1 VSAPGPQ
8 DAAATGLV
16 RLCQSVFGQG
26 SVGRYAAIGPT
37 GVALDTGLFAAL
49 VAVGVAPLV
58 ASLSTPAGICNNY
71 VLNARYNFGTR
82 LNFVHGRRFL
92 IVGLLGLLGLAVAAA
107 SLQLLIAAGFSPLRA
122 KLVSLP
128 AVLVSQFLANKLW
141 SFRPPSSAAAGRLP
155 RRP

>member
-16 RLCQSVFGQG
+16 RLRQRVFGQG

-58 ASLSTPAGICNNY
+58 ATSLSTPAGICNNY

-92 IVGLLGLLGLAVAAA
+92 IVGLLGLAVAAA
-107 SLQLLIAAGFSPLRA
+107 SLQLLIAAGFSPIRA

-141 SFRPPSSAAAGRLP
+141 SFRPPSSATAGRLS